1 MKSRMQIHSSQVAE
15 GAEVDRP
22 VNPADMCNKGFI
34 VNAPFSNKGKRSF
47 FNKPRNRKKK
57 K

>member
-1 MKSRMQIHSSQVAE
+1 MQIWSGEVAE

-22 VNPADMCNKGFI
+22 VNPADMGNRGFT
-34 VNAPFSNKGKRSF
+34 VNAAFSNKGKRSF